1 MRLSICPDRLEGE
14 SARGRVRAS
23 VACCCACVCT
33 ILEGECL
40 YAEDGDVQFA
50 IRTGA
55 SRGTSTFSDTWPA

>member
-23 VACCCACVCT
+23 VACCCACVFT

-40 YAEDGDVQFA
+40 YADDGECA
-50 IRTGA
+50 ICNTYGY
-55 SRGTSTFSDTWPA
+55 GGIPGDKYVL